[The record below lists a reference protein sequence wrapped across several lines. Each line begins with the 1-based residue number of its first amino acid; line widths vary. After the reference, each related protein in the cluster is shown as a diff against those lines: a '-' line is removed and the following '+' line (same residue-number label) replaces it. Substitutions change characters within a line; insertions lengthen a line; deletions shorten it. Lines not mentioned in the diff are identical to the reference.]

1 MGIQHSVYTVEAG
14 GGPWNILY
22 ENTDE
27 SKYSFDLNASAIG
40 IKLVL
45 YMSSRGDVNRDWV
58 KIYVYSEVVNIYF
71 NINYSTSEG
80 EERTR

>member
-14 GGPWNILY
+14 GGPRNILY

-58 KIYVYSEVVNIYF
+58 KIYVYSEVVNT
-71 NINYSTSEG
+71 TSEG